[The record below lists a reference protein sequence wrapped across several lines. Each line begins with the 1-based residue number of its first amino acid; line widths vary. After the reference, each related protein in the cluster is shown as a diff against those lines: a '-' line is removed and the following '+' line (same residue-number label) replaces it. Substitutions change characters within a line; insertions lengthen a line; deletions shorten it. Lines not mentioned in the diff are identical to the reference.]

1 MLFRSIEYQS
11 AFIFGSSNDN
21 NTVRK
26 DKYGSYR
33 VIGLE
38 PQFNKIA
45 PAKILKGRFLN
56 ELDIKEARKVCVVG
70 TRVVNDLYGEEEDP
84 IGTMLRIN
92 NIYYMVVGVAEA
104 YSSNV
109 NIFGNVEEQ
118 VNIPISTLQRSMN
131 KGNKIDGL
139 AVTAYEDIDIDGLEA
154 DIKQFLMRRHHV
166 SPDDEDAIQSFSF
179 KMILSSI
186 QMLFVGLNALIWIV
200 GLGTLLAGLI
210 GVSNIMLVTVRERT
224 QEIGIRRALGATPR
238 VILTQVLSESVVLT
252 TLSGVVGITVGAGV
266 LALVGSVMGDGGS
279 DSMMQD
285 PQISFGVAIGALVI
299 LIVSGLFAGML
310 PTKRALQIKPI
321 EALRDE

>member
-1 MLFRSIEYQS
+1 MKEKHTTDKIRIKGESGRFILFDPDSWQEIWITITQNRLRSFLTAFGIFWGIFMLVVMVGLGTGIQNSATSSLGHIAANTTLIFPSETTIPYKGFQKGRYWEFTTDDQFVMDKEFGDIEYQS

-139 AVTAYEDIDIDGLEA
+139 AVTAYEDKIGRA
-154 DIKQFLMRRHHV
+154 HV
-166 SPDDEDAIQSFSF
+166 
-179 KMILSSI
+179 
-186 QMLFVGLNALIWIV
+186 
-200 GLGTLLAGLI
+200 
-210 GVSNIMLVTVRERT
+210 
-224 QEIGIRRALGATPR
+224 
-238 VILTQVLSESVVLT
+238 
-252 TLSGVVGITVGAGV
+252 
-266 LALVGSVMGDGGS
+266 
-279 DSMMQD
+279 
-285 PQISFGVAIGALVI
+285 
-299 LIVSGLFAGML
+299 
-310 PTKRALQIKPI
+310 
-321 EALRDE
+321 